1 MGYWHL
7 SLALLVAACGA
18 ASNDEP
24 GESHAET
31 SSSADASGVGGA
43 ANSGGAG
50 GRTASGAGNGGVASA
65 DTGVGGTPTVGTRN
79 DGATVQREACSD
91 PVMTGRPDGAPELSP
106 DTWTNISPPDIPYGD
121 NGTIALG
128 IAVDPCHPT
137 TLYDCITSFD
147 PEHVKTGLY
156 KSTDAGGSWRWVAR
170 LPNNPGGS
178 DHIDNPIRVRVDP
191 KNPDHL
197 YVADGVRG
205 GSGGFWVSTDGGET
219 FTMPESF
226 VGLKTTENLYPFD
239 VYDVAPDPTDFEH
252 VLLTF
257 HGAWGWTDTKWNAQS
272 GILESTDGGQTWIVH
287 EPLQGWGYGNVAN
300 FLFEPA
306 LGMGDSRTWLF
317 GSPGGLWRTSDG
329 GASWTK
335 PSEAGVQHGG
345 GTIYYAKGGQ
355 LYAAGGGAN
364 LRSTDN
370 GITWTE
376 TAPSKGYNAIFG
388 DGVRLYTAPCFGPTP
403 FLVSK
408 ETDGTTWSAMSSQE
422 FGAGPYEMAID
433 SVNGVLYSSS
443 WGSGVF
449 ALAVPR

>member
-1 MGYWHL
+1 
-7 SLALLVAACGA
+7 
-18 ASNDEP
+18 
-24 GESHAET
+24 
-31 SSSADASGVGGA
+31 
-43 ANSGGAG
+43 
-50 GRTASGAGNGGVASA
+50 
-65 DTGVGGTPTVGTRN
+65 
-79 DGATVQREACSD
+79 
-91 PVMTGRPDGAPELSP
+91 
-106 DTWTNISPPDIPYGD
+106 
-121 NGTIALG
+121 
-128 IAVDPCHPT
+128 
-137 TLYDCITSFD
+137 
-147 PEHVKTGLY
+147 VKTGVY

-226 VGLKTTENLYPFD
+226 VALKTTQSMYPFD

-252 VLLTF
+252 ILLTF
-257 HGAWGWTDTKWNAQS
+257 HGAWGWTDTKWNTQS
-272 GILESTDGGQTWIVH
+272 GILESTDGGQSWTVH
-287 EPLQGWGYGNVAN
+287 EPLQGWGTGNVAN
-300 FLFEPA
+300 FLFEPS
-306 LGMGDSRTWLF
+306 LGIGDGRTWLF

-329 GASWTK
+329 GTSWTK

-345 GTIYYAKGGQ
+345 GTIYYTKGGQ
-355 LYAAGGGAN
+355 LYAAGGGTN

-370 GITWTE
+370 GITWTQ
-376 TAPSKGYNAIFG
+376 TAPNKGYNAIFG

-403 FLVSK
+403 FLVSQ

-443 WGSGVF
+443 WGSGVW
-449 ALAVPR
+449 ALAVGR